1 MRIDHSSIRCNP
13 VGRQMSLTSK
23 TRVKPCS
30 VSTTQAMDFVDLCS
44 GDENDSCFN
53 KKRRAKGTVD
63 DDNVLTAQKPPKRPK
78 PVSHTPID
86 LTLSNA
92 KEPILQVSS
101 GSLHSV
107 DPYPPARCTVED
119 IIELLDDTPLKTLLA
134 ANDTNED
141 LSQKSVRSDHD
152 RLVHSVDSSFC
163 VESTP
168 PEEQQS
174 CVHTEDVKSNGR
186 IAPETAKPNS
196 LFATLSAQ
204 FQRVESETFSSRLVS
219 VLSTSSATIHREQGE
234 STTRTLSLSS
244 SPSTTDRTVVLKSTS
259 SSTSAESSLC
269 SAKTARKQQKAKT
282 AKPGSA
288 SSAAPSSS
296 SSLSSSLTE
305 SVSTL
310 LEDEAP
316 EGLRHSSKESDSP
329 SNLEEEATG
338 NTGSSSSSGSPWVSL
353 SPQTTYEVRLLVD
366 RRERANALVLAS
378 LQHLQVHDTFANMT
392 CSPSVHLLSV
402 AAQSLSLTILMSAI
416 VQLTVMCALFYALHT
431 MHHVSLL
438 LLRLRCRCAA
448 SL

>member
-1 MRIDHSSIRCNP
+1 MRGDHPSIRCNP

-86 LTLSNA
+86 LTFSNA
-92 KEPILQVSS
+92 KEPSLQVSS

-174 CVHTEDVKSNGR
+174 CIHTEAVKSNGG
-186 IAPETAKPNS
+186 IAPETTKPNS

-219 VLSTSSATIHREQGE
+219 STSSATIHREL
-234 STTRTLSLSS
+234 SITRTLSLSS
-244 SPSTTDRTVVLKSTS
+244 SPSTTDRTVFLKSTS
-259 SSTSAESSLC
+259 SSTSAESSLS

-282 AKPGSA
+282 VKPGSA

-310 LEDEAP
+310 LEDETP
-316 EGLRHSSKESDSP
+316 VGLRHSSKESDSP
-329 SNLEEEATG
+329 SNLEEEATS
-338 NTGSSSSSGSPWVSL
+338 NTGSSSSGSPWVSL

-378 LQHLQVHDTFANMT
+378 LQHLQVHDTFTNMT
-392 CSPSVHLLSV
+392 CSPTVRLLSV
-402 AAQSLSLTILMSAI
+402 SAQS
-416 VQLTVMCALFYALHT
+416 
-431 MHHVSLL
+431 
-438 LLRLRCRCAA
+438 
-448 SL
+448 